1 MDAVVQE
8 KMIRIL
14 KGELKYTSSNL
25 AFNMM
30 IAKLQKRLKSDPA
43 CIEACIGEL
52 EGFMFILLSIVT
64 ARIYNF
70 NNKAKKFPFN
80 SHHCQHLLFVVF
92 L

>member
-8 KMIRIL
+8 KMIKIL

-52 EGFMFILLSIVT
+52 EGFLAKYPIV
-64 ARIYNF
+64 
-70 NNKAKKFPFN
+70 AKVDLAN
-80 SHHCQHLLFVVF
+80 IVAL
-92 L
+92 